1 MWGKENSR
9 EGRKGAIDVKQRR
22 GRGGK
27 RVVDVWRR
35 RRRPDL
41 HWGMGCPKNPNQA
54 IIRAKKGIFL
64 ARPVMADIT
73 AAQLNSFPP
82 LQSDGRSN
90 VGR

>member
-1 MWGKENSR
+1 M
-9 EGRKGAIDVKQRR
+9 KQRR

-41 HWGMGCPKNPNQA
+41 HCMGDGVSRKIANQG
-54 IIRAKKGIFL
+54 RYEQEKGIFL

-73 AAQLNSFPP
+73 AAQLNSLPP
-82 LQSDGRSN
+82 LQSDGKSN
-90 VGR
+90 VAR